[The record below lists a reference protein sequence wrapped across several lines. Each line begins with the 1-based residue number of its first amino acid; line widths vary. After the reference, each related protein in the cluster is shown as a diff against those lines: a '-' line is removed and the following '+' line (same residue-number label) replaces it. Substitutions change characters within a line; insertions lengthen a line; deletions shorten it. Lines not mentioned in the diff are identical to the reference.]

1 MATGARAGRRA
12 AAVADLGAVG
22 FDDLHRQFR
31 SREEEKRATGINFD
45 GPEEK
50 GTRDVQSERHTFL

>member
-1 MATGARAGRRA
+1 MQGLPARAGRQA

-22 FDDLHRQFR
+22 FDDLHRRFR
-31 SREEEKRATGINFD
+31 SWEEERRAAGINFD

-50 GTRDVQSERHTFL
+50 GTRSVPSERHP

>member
-1 MATGARAGRRA
+1 MAAAVGAGRRA

-22 FDDLHRQFR
+22 FDDLHRRFR
-31 SREEEKRATGINFD
+31 SWEEEKRATGINFD

-50 GTRDVQSERHTFL
+50 GTRNVPSERHP